1 MSSIKHAAT
10 IRTRLGIHFTLTSI
24 ALLSSHG
31 VEAATTLSITGSPAQ
46 SVLAAH
52 YYYFEPSAHS
62 PAGSKLAYSVSNK
75 PSWAQFDA
83 ATGRLAGTPTPASVG
98 TYANIVVSV
107 SEGGQHASLPAFA
120 VKVLPLANKAP
131 VISGT
136 PAASVTALQ
145 SYSFQPTASDPNG
158 LRIVFGV
165 WNKPTWLSFDATTGR
180 LSGTAPAADV
190 GVYSNIVITAYDGYS
205 KAVLPAFAITVR
217 APVASAP
224 PPPPPPVATSAS
236 VTVSWSPP
244 TENSDG
250 SPLINLAGYRVYYGT
265 TATNLNS
272 SVTLANPG
280 LVRDVIENL
289 TPATWYFAM
298 TAYNTK
304 GLESARTGTES
315 VVVN

>member
-1 MSSIKHAAT
+1 MSSIKHSAS

-31 VEAATTLSITGSPAQ
+31 VEAATALSITGSPAP
-46 SVLAAH
+46 SVVAAH
-52 YYYFEPSAHS
+52 YYYFEPSVHT
-62 PAGSKLAYSVSNK
+62 PAGSKLTYSVSNK
-75 PSWAQFDA
+75 PSWAQFDV
-83 ATGRLAGTPTPASVG
+83 ATGRLAGTPAPASVG

-107 SEGGQHASLPAFA
+107 SEGGLRASLPAFA
-120 VKVLPLANKAP
+120 VKVLALANKAP

-136 PAASVTALQ
+136 PVASVTALQ

-158 LRIVFGV
+158 LRIVFGI
-165 WNKPTWLSFDATTGR
+165 WNKPTWLSFDTTTGR

-205 KAVLPAFAITVR
+205 KAVLPAFGITVK
-217 APVASAP
+217 ATAASAP

-244 TENSDG
+244 TQNSDG
-250 SPLINLAGYRVYYGT
+250 SPLTNLAGYRVYFGT

-298 TAYNTK
+298 TAYNTN
-304 GLESARTGTES
+304 GSESARTGTES
-315 VVVN
+315 IVVN

>member
-1 MSSIKHAAT
+1 MSSIKHSAS

-31 VEAATTLSITGSPAQ
+31 VEAATALSITGSPAP
-46 SVLAAH
+46 SVVAAH
-52 YYYFEPSAHS
+52 YYYFEPSVHS
-62 PAGSKLAYSVSNK
+62 PTGSKLTYSVSNK
-75 PSWAQFDA
+75 PSWAQFDV
-83 ATGRLAGTPTPASVG
+83 ATGRLAGTPAPASVG

-107 SEGGQHASLPAFA
+107 SEGGLRAALPAFA
-120 VKVLPLANKAP
+120 VKVLALANKAP

-136 PAASVTALQ
+136 PVASVTALQ

-158 LRIVFGV
+158 LRIVFGI
-165 WNKPTWLSFDATTGR
+165 WNKPTWLSFDTTTGR

-205 KAVLPAFAITVR
+205 KAVLPAFGITVK
-217 APVASAP
+217 ATAASAP

-244 TENSDG
+244 TQNSDG
-250 SPLINLAGYRVYYGT
+250 SPLTNLAGYRVYFGT

-298 TAYNTK
+298 TAYNTN
-304 GLESARTGTES
+304 GSESARTGTES
-315 VVVN
+315 IVVN

>member
-1 MSSIKHAAT
+1 MVSVKHSAS
-10 IRTRLGIHFTLTSI
+10 IRTRLGILLTLTSI
-24 ALLSSHG
+24 ALLSSHE
-31 VEAATTLSITGSPAQ
+31 VAAATALSITGSPAP
-46 SVLAAH
+46 SVVAAH
-52 YYYFEPSAHS
+52 YYYFDPSAHG
-62 PAGSKLAYSVSNK
+62 PAGIKLTYSVSNK

-83 ATGRLAGTPTPASVG
+83 TTGRLAGTPTPGNVG

-120 VKVLPLANKAP
+120 VKVLALANKPP

-158 LRIVFGV
+158 LRIVFGI

-180 LSGTAPAADV
+180 LSGTAPVADV

-205 KAVLPAFAITVR
+205 KAVLPAFAITVK
-217 APVASAP
+217 APAASA

-244 TENSDG
+244 TQNSDG
-250 SPLINLAGYRVYYGT
+250 SPLTNLGGYRVYYGT

-289 TPATWYFAM
+289 SAATWYFAM
-298 TAYNTK
+298 TAYNTN

-315 VVVN
+315 IVVK

>member
-1 MSSIKHAAT
+1 MSSIKHSAS
-10 IRTRLGIHFTLTSI
+10 IRTRLGIYFTLTSI
-24 ALLSSHG
+24 ALLSSHAA
-31 VEAATTLSITGSPAQ
+31 EAATALSITGSPAP
-46 SVLAAH
+46 SVVAAH
-52 YYYFEPSAHS
+52 YYYFQPSAHG
-62 PAGSKLAYSVSNK
+62 PAGSKLTYSVSNK

-83 ATGRLAGTPTPASVG
+83 TTGRLAGTPTPSNVG

-120 VKVLPLANKAP
+120 LKVLALANKPP

-158 LRIVFGV
+158 LRIVFGI

-180 LSGTAPAADV
+180 LSGTGPAANV

-205 KAVLPAFAITVR
+205 KAVLPAFGITVKAR
-217 APVASAP
+217 VASV
-224 PPPPPPVATSAS
+224 PPPPVATSAS

-244 TENSDG
+244 TQNSDG
-250 SPLINLAGYRVYYGT
+250 SPLINLRGYRVYYGT

-280 LVRDVIENL
+280 LARDVIENL
-289 TPATWYFAM
+289 APSTWYFAM
-298 TAYNTK
+298 TAYNTN

>member
-1 MSSIKHAAT
+1 MYPIKHST
-10 IRTRLGIHFTLTSI
+10 SIRTRLWILSALTSI
-24 ALLSSHG
+24 ALLSARA
-31 VEAATTLSITGSPAQ
+31 EAATALGITGSPDP
-46 SVLAAH
+46 SVVAAH
-52 YYYFEPSAHS
+52 YYYFQPSAHG
-62 PAGSKLAYSVSNK
+62 PTGIRLTYSVSNK
-75 PSWAQFDA
+75 PSWAQFDS

-107 SEGGQHASLPAFA
+107 SEGGQHASLPAFT
-120 VKVLPLANKAP
+120 VKVLALASKAP

-136 PAASVTALQ
+136 PATSVTALQ
-145 SYSFQPTASDPNG
+145 SYSFQPTAMDPNG

-180 LSGTAPAADV
+180 LSGTAPSADV

-205 KAVLPAFAITVR
+205 KAALPAFAITVK
-217 APVASAP
+217 APTASVP
-224 PPPPPPVATSAS
+224 PPPPPPVVTSAS

-244 TENSDG
+244 TQNSDG
-250 SPLINLAGYRVYYGT
+250 SPLTNLAGYRVYYGT
-265 TATNLNS
+265 TAANLNS

-280 LVRDVIENL
+280 LARDVIENL

-298 TAYNTK
+298 TAYNSG

>member
-1 MSSIKHAAT
+1 MSSIKHSAS
-10 IRTRLGIHFTLTSI
+10 IRTRLGIHFALTSI

-31 VEAATTLSITGSPAQ
+31 VEAATALSITGSPAP
-46 SVLAAH
+46 SVVAAH

-62 PAGSKLAYSVSNK
+62 PAGSKLTYSVSNK

-83 ATGRLAGTPTPASVG
+83 ATGRLAGTPAPASVG

-107 SEGGQHASLPAFA
+107 SEGGQHATLPAFA
-120 VKVLPLANKAP
+120 VKVLALANKAP

-136 PAASVTALQ
+136 PAGSVTALQ

-158 LRIVFGV
+158 LRIVFGI
-165 WNKPTWLSFDATTGR
+165 WNKPTWLSFDTITGR
-180 LSGTAPAADV
+180 LSGTAPAANV
-190 GVYSNIVITAYDGYS
+190 GVYSSIVITAYDGYS
-205 KAVLPAFAITVR
+205 KAVLPAFAITVK
-217 APVASAP
+217 AQASSV
-224 PPPPPPVATSAS
+224 PPPPPPVLTSAS

-244 TENSDG
+244 IQNSDG
-250 SPLINLAGYRVYYGT
+250 SPLTNLAGYRVYYGT
-265 TATNLNS
+265 TATNLNF

-289 TPATWYFAM
+289 APATWYFAM
-298 TAYNTK
+298 TAYNTN

-315 VVVN
+315 IVVN

>member
-1 MSSIKHAAT
+1 MSSIKHSAS

-31 VEAATTLSITGSPAQ
+31 AQAATALSITGSPAP
-46 SVLAAH
+46 SVVAAH

-62 PAGSKLAYSVSNK
+62 PAGSKPTYSVSNK

-83 ATGRLAGTPTPASVG
+83 ATGRLAGTPAPASVG

-131 VISGT
+131 LISGT

-236 VTVSWSPP
+236 VTVSWTPP
-244 TENSDG
+244 TQNSDG
-250 SPLINLAGYRVYYGT
+250 SPLTNLGGYRVYYGT

-280 LVRDVIENL
+280 LIRDVIENL

>member
-1 MSSIKHAAT
+1 MSSIKHSAS
-10 IRTRLGIHFTLTSI
+10 IRTRLGILLTLTSI
-24 ALLSSHG
+24 ALLSSR
-31 VEAATTLSITGSPAQ
+31 VEAAPALSITGSPAP
-46 SVLAAH
+46 SVMAAH
-52 YYYFEPSAHS
+52 YYYFQPSAHS

-83 ATGRLAGTPTPASVG
+83 ATGRIAGTPTPASVG

-107 SEGGQHASLPAFA
+107 SEGGLHASLPAFT
-120 VKVLPLANKAP
+120 VKVLALANKPP

-136 PAASVTALQ
+136 PTASVTVLK

-165 WNKPTWLSFDATTGR
+165 WNKPTWLSFDAPTGR

-205 KAVLPAFAITVR
+205 KAVLPAFAITVK
-217 APVASAP
+217 APVASVP

-250 SPLINLAGYRVYYGT
+250 SPLTNLAGYRVYYGT

-289 TPATWYFAM
+289 TPKTWYFAM
-298 TAYNTK
+298 TAYNSN
-304 GLESARTGTES
+304 GAESARTGIES
-315 VVVN
+315 IAVN

>member
-1 MSSIKHAAT
+1 MSSIKHSAS
-10 IRTRLGIHFTLTSI
+10 IRTRLGILFTLTSI

-31 VEAATTLSITGSPAQ
+31 VEAATALSITGSPAP
-46 SVLAAH
+46 SVVAAH
-52 YYYFEPSAHS
+52 YYYFEPSAHG
-62 PAGSKLAYSVSNK
+62 PAGSKPTYSVSNK

-83 ATGRLAGTPTPASVG
+83 TSGRLAGTPTPGNVG

-107 SEGGQHASLPAFA
+107 SEGGLHASLPAFA

-136 PAASVTALQ
+136 PAASVAALQ

-236 VTVSWSPP
+236 VTVSWTPP
-244 TENSDG
+244 TQNSDG
-250 SPLINLAGYRVYYGT
+250 SPLTNLAGYRVYYGT

-298 TAYNTK
+298 TSYNTN
-304 GLESARTGTES
+304 GLESVRTGTES
-315 VVVN
+315 IVVN

>member
-1 MSSIKHAAT
+1 MSSIKHSAS

-31 VEAATTLSITGSPAQ
+31 AQAATALSITGSPAP
-46 SVLAAH
+46 SVVAAH

-62 PAGSKLAYSVSNK
+62 PAGSKPTYSVSNK

-83 ATGRLAGTPTPASVG
+83 TTGRLAGTPAPASVG

-131 VISGT
+131 LISGT

-236 VTVSWSPP
+236 VTVSWTPP
-244 TENSDG
+244 TQNSDG
-250 SPLINLAGYRVYYGT
+250 SPLTNLGGYRVYYGT

-280 LVRDVIENL
+280 LIRDVIENL